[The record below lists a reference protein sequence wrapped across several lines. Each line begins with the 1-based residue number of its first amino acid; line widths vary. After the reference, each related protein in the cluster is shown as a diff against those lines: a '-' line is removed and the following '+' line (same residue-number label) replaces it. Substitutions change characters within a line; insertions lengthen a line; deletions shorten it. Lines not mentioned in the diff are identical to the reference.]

1 MKSDPVGSLGF
12 SHIIERKL
20 DFLLHN
26 EVAPWDGS
34 NTDLGERD
42 ALRNMLEDSNTLNE
56 KEFEIKYKGELANL
70 KARFKAKKYSEEDGD
85 DYYES
90 LNNTIVEI
98 LGLLNPINVYDFS
111 DD

>member
-1 MKSDPVGSLGF
+1 MKSSPVGNLGF
-12 SHIIERKL
+12 SQIIERKL

-42 ALRNMLEDSNTLNE
+42 ALRNMLEDSKTLNE
-56 KEFEIKYKGELANL
+56 EEFENKYKGELEKL
-70 KARFKAKKYSEEDGD
+70 KTRSKAKEYSEEDGD

-98 LGLLNPINVYDFS
+98 LELLNPINVYDFS